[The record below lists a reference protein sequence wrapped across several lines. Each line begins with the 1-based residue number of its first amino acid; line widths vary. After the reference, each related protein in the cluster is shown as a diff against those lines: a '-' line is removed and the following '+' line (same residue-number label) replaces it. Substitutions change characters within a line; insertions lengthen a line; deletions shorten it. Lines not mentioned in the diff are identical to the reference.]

1 MTETTPSQIVG
12 NDPISESPIQSE
24 TVNPPPINP
33 PNFHDISTI
42 SILRQFELY
51 TSPQMSEVSDLIVNG
66 GEREFRT
73 RLNKFKE
80 EAAGGKLSK
89 ATEVSEHSNEAASV
103 DASDASKEDP
113 SEDPSENPSQES
125 NEDSNTNATK
135 DSTDPNDSKDPQNY
149 TDPLDSKDTKN
160 STDPTDPTTKFWYN
174 LLDNVPTSTSD
185 LENHLIQGIPAN
197 LRCFVYLKTLQVRY
211 KFNSREG
218 YANLVKKAS
227 KQLDDPK
234 EVLNVFKYYCSDESS
249 ENSTFVLDIFN
260 IISAIHGL
268 LKEDQLFLL
277 FKFNKLITNFNKEE
291 FFYKVSRSL
300 EDFHSDI
307 FNHITLQGIQ
317 FDTLYKKYVYTFF
330 EKIDSEKVTILDFL
344 VFEGFDFILRLILY
358 LFNENK
364 EFILQLE
371 GLELIAYLNS
381 KEFFEVDFNWQR
393 IISQSSQIIT
403 YENEYH
409 LIHANSLSNNN
420 NELKNLQDT
429 NVGLKTSLSQLTAQ
443 LQNLQSTHDEIL
455 QQNDDFILKLNQALE
470 QNNNLSTL
478 KDELLEKYENLT
490 MKENLKNTI
499 KANKEFSERNMELE
513 TQINELKKGI
523 AEKRLRVEKVKT
535 V

>member
-1 MTETTPSQIVG
+1 MTETIPTHIIE
-12 NDPISESPIQSE
+12 NDVVSESPIQLE
-24 TVNPPPINP
+24 TVNPPPINS
-33 PNFHDISTI
+33 PNLHDISTI

-51 TSPQMSEVSDLIVNG
+51 TSPQMNEVSDLIVNG
-66 GEREFRT
+66 GEGEFRA

-80 EAAGGKLSK
+80 QAAGGKQPE

-103 DASDASKEDP
+103 DASETSKEDP
-113 SEDPSENPSQES
+113 SDASENPSQES
-125 NEDSNTNATK
+125 KEDSANTQSTDLKDPTKNAQDSTDYSHST
-135 DSTDPNDSKDPQNY
+135 DSTDP
-149 TDPLDSKDTKN
+149 
-160 STDPTDPTTKFWYN
+160 TTTFWYN

-234 EVLNVFKYYCSDESS
+234 EVLNVFKYYCSDESV
-249 ENSTFVLDIFN
+249 ENSTFVLDIFD
-260 IISAIHGL
+260 IISAIPGL

-277 FKFNKLITNFNKEE
+277 FKFNKLIANFSKEE

-300 EDFHSDI
+300 EQFHADI

-317 FDTLYKKYVYTFF
+317 FDTLYKKYVYSFF
-330 EKIDSEKVTILDFL
+330 ETIDSEKVTNLDFL
-344 VFEGFDFILRLILY
+344 VFEGFDYILRVILY

-371 GLELIAYLNS
+371 GLELVAYLNS
-381 KEFFEVDFNWQR
+381 KEFSEVDYNWQK

-409 LIHANSLSNNN
+409 LINANSLSNNN

-429 NVGLKTSLSQLTAQ
+429 NVGLKTSLGQLTAQ

-455 QQNDDFILKLNQALE
+455 QQNDDFNLKLNLALE
-470 QNNNLSTL
+470 QNNKLSTL

-513 TQINELKKGI
+513 TLINDLKKGI
-523 AEKRLRVEKVKT
+523 DEKRLRSKPAN
-535 V
+535 